1 MTKVRSRF
9 VVGVGA
15 AVLAMTALGAP
26 SAGAESAARAGAY
39 QQPKRGSW
47 KLTDAFKESKATL
60 TVKAGAKGKAP
71 SVKKIKIT
79 VLEQDNGAD
88 CPAPGTV
95 LKVKGSFVLRKA
107 PKWAED
113 DYHNKFA
120 WITAKKDKAYD
131 DGYPNE
137 LGMKV
142 VPAKVKV
149 GSQTRSADL
158 AISFVKVERN
168 KPHHVN
174 FSMRLYTSDGSFG
187 WCRFDLGKP

>member
-1 MTKVRSRF
+1 MTKVRNRF
-9 VVGVGA
+9 AVGVGA
-15 AVLAMTALGAP
+15 AALAMTALGAP
-26 SAGAESAARAGAY
+26 SVGAERADRAAAY
-39 QQPKRGSW
+39 PQPKAGSW
-47 KLTDAFKESKATL
+47 KLTDAFKESRGSF
-60 TVKAGAKGKAP
+60 TVKAGAKGKNP

-95 LKVKGSFVLRKA
+95 LKVKGSFALRKA
-107 PKWAED
+107 PKWSED

-120 WITAKKDKAYD
+120 WISAKKDKPYH

-158 AISFVKVERN
+158 AISFVKVKRN
-168 KPHHVN
+168 KPHYADI
-174 FSMRLYTSDGSFG
+174 SMRLYTSDGSFG